1 MFSWILRNRRSTH
14 AKYQSSVSSARIG
27 PKLRESVTGMSP
39 EGTTGRLSL
48 FRSLGEF
55 CGSATTAQRPKK
67 ATELSSRCRR
77 YLTTQA
83 AEAKSACRAGKSTSS
98 AVRTLKNGP
107 YRSSIGRGTQPRV
120 TITAHVRFFCL
131 LYTYLGDPPQ
141 YVYVCLLSVCCLL
154 APTLFVL
161 TI

>member
-1 MFSWILRNRRSTH
+1 MN
-14 AKYQSSVSSARIG
+14 
-27 PKLRESVTGMSP
+27 P

-120 TITAHVRFFCL
+120 TITAHVRFFL
-131 LYTYLGDPPQ
+131 
-141 YVYVCLLSVCCLL
+141 
-154 APTLFVL
+154 L
-161 TI
+161 TICLFSRPPPVPLGKTTLRFRPKAGRLSDAELLGSCTLTYCVSILEPRHSLGAG

>member
-1 MFSWILRNRRSTH
+1 MT
-14 AKYQSSVSSARIG
+14 
-27 PKLRESVTGMSP
+27 P

-83 AEAKSACRAGKSTSS
+83 AEAKSACCAGKSTSS

-120 TITAHVRFFCL
+120 TITAHVRFF
-131 LYTYLGDPPQ
+131 
-141 YVYVCLLSVCCLL
+141 
-154 APTLFVL
+154 VL
-161 TI
+161 TICDFRRPPPVLYQRPGIATTQTKALLEEEPQEGDGTSHRGGGL